1 MLEACHSLC
10 RTHYIHWL
18 ELDVCWTCRLH
29 LSVNGRKSAVSL
41 LGRGEVRI
49 EQLVSS
55 LGRHGLIFFHQPCSV
70 FMIIRVL
77 DHLAVLVGDN
87 SDATLAVDLNVG
99 G

>member
-1 MLEACHSLC
+1 MLEACHNLC

-55 LGRHGLIFFHQPCSV
+55 LGRHGLIFFHKPCSV